1 MTVEIDFEEAYFD
14 NLAGGLEGAA
24 EEIVNEAAER
34 TAYTARQ
41 VHGYTRRSGNMEDNT
56 VALPA
61 IGSFSNGTLVSVA
74 AGLTPYAAFLE
85 HRRDLAFLRPAWA
98 LVESQMSFVT
108 DQALAK
114 HLP

>member
-1 MTVEIDFEEAYFD
+1 VTIEFNEAFFD
-14 NLAGGLEGAA
+14 ALDRGLGDAA

-34 TAYTARQ
+34 TAHTARQ
-41 VHGYTRRSGNMEDNT
+41 VHGYTRRTGNLEDNT

-61 IGSFSNGTLVSVA
+61 IGEFSNGTLVAVA
-74 AGLTPYAAFLE
+74 AGLTPYADFLE
-85 HRRDLAFLRPAWA
+85 RRRDLAFLKPAWD
-98 LVESQMSFVT
+98 LVESQMGFVA